1 MLFLAKNETGS
12 FKVVTLFNI
21 LLITLIAVFGVL
33 VKTEVIKVTDNQ
45 EELFAASLVSVV
57 IVFSG
62 IISPRLPYNR
72 HTGLRLPWTVQNEG
86 AWNIAHRVLGII
98 SIPLGLAY
106 MSLTF
111 FISNMEALTL
121 VVVAIWIGVPGLIS
135 FLYAYRKL

>member
-1 MLFLAKNETGS
+1 MHEEP
-12 FKVVTLFNI
+12 
-21 LLITLIAVFGVL
+21 LIILIAVFGIL
-33 VKTEVIKVTDNQ
+33 IKSETIRISDKN
-45 EELFAASLVSVV
+45 EELFAAAIVSVV
-57 IVFSG
+57 IIFSG

-111 FISNMEALTL
+111 LVNNMETLTL
-121 VVVAIWIGVPGLIS
+121 IIVVLWIGVPGLIS
-135 FLYAYRKL
+135 LLYAKRTHL